1 MVTPFHSSTDNL
13 YRGVALKLYLF
24 SDYKEVFMSVNEIGN
39 AYQQVT
45 SVYGKKENTKEETK
59 EEKITP
65 KVDTEESAVYEGSV
79 ENSEKTYTISA
90 DRQAIIDQLKADQE
104 ARTLQ
109 LQSLVEKMFAKQGQT
124 LANADDMWKFL
135 ASGKYEVDP
144 ETKAQAQKDIAE
156 DGYWGVEQTSERILS
171 FAKALAGDNV
181 ELIDKMQAAVEKG
194 FKEATKAWG
203 KDLPEICE
211 KTLDA
216 VHEKFAAWKEAA
228 TKPAETADDIQQ

>member
-1 MVTPFHSSTDNL
+1 
-13 YRGVALKLYLF
+13 
-24 SDYKEVFMSVNEIGN
+24 MSVNGIN
-39 AYQQVT
+39 SAYQQT
-45 SVYGKKENTKEETK
+45 TASYAKKENTKK
-59 EEKITP
+59 EVEKKTTNATT
-65 KVDTEESAVYEGSV
+65 TEESAVYEGSA
-79 ENSEKTYTISA
+79 EKAEKTYTISA
-90 DRQAIIDQLKADQE
+90 DNKAIIDQLKADQE
-104 ARTLQ
+104 ARTSQ

-144 ETKAQAQKDIAE
+144 ETKAQAQRDIAE
-156 DGYWGVEQTSERILS
+156 DGYWGVEQTSERIMS

-203 KDLPEICE
+203 KELPELCQ

-216 VHEKFAAWKEAA
+216 IHDKFATWKQEA
-228 TKPAETADDIQQ
+228 TKPTEATDDIQQ

>member
-1 MVTPFHSSTDNL
+1 
-13 YRGVALKLYLF
+13 
-24 SDYKEVFMSVNEIGN
+24 MSVNEISN
-39 AYQQVT
+39 ACQQIN
-45 SVYGKKENTKEETK
+45 SVYAKKEGTKEESKETNSTQVIGTK
-59 EEKITP
+59 EP
-65 KVDTEESAVYEGSV
+65 AVYEGSV
-79 ENSEKTYTISA
+79 ENPSKTYTISA
-90 DRQAIIDQLKADQE
+90 DRKAIIDQLKADQE
-104 ARTLQ
+104 ARTSQ

-135 ASGKYEVDP
+135 ASGEYEVDP

-156 DGYWGVEQTSERILS
+156 DGYWGVEQTSERIIS

-194 FKEATKAWG
+194 FAEATKAWG

-216 VHEKFAAWKEAA
+216 VKEKFAAWKQEA
-228 TKPAETADDIQQ
+228 TKPAEPVDDTQQ